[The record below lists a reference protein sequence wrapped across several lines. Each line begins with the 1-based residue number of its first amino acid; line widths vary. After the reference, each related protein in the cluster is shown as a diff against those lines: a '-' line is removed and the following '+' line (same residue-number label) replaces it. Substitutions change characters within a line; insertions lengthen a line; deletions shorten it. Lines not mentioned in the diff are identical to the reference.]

1 MRAILL
7 LTTLALAACST
18 GERANKPD
26 EQADALNR
34 LSPANTPDNEA
45 AAAGNV
51 VDTTTDY
58 QEGNSYTPDPNTNQY
73 DRR

>member
-1 MRAILL
+1 MRATFL
-7 LTTLALAACST
+7 LTILALAACST

-26 EQADALNR
+26 EQADALES
-34 LSPANTPDNEA
+34 LSPANTPDTEA

-58 QEGNSYTPDPNTNQY
+58 PAGNSYTPDPNTKPSN
-73 DRR
+73 RR